1 MILIIIAL
9 VLIIFVSVHKHTNK
23 KKKIN
28 VKPTQKQTSYK
39 KYLGAPTHD
48 NPEAWIE
55 ERAKQYTDVPTR
67 QRNRRYNRHVHTAE
81 YENYIHSNAWRSRRK
96 QALRIGHNRCDI
108 CGSTTSLQVHHL
120 TYKHLGHE
128 LDNELVVLC
137 ALCHRKVH
145 NQQARKKY
153 KSYYR
158 VH

>member
-1 MILIIIAL
+1 MILMIIAL
-9 VLIIFVSVHKHTNK
+9 VLIVFAIVHNNK
-23 KKKIN
+23 KKKKTNI
-28 VKPTQKQTSYK
+28 KPIPKQPSYK
-39 KYLGAPTHD
+39 KKLGPPTHD

-55 ERAKQYTDVPTR
+55 ERAKQYTDVPPR
-67 QRNRRYNRHVHTAE
+67 KRNRGYNRHVHTAE

-96 QALRIGHNRCDI
+96 QALRMGHNRCAM

-137 ALCHRKVH
+137 VLCHRKVH

-153 KSYYR
+153 KS
-158 VH
+158 